1 MVAWVV
7 ALWQGLVHV
16 EGDDWPTNRKPLVA
30 PKLKK
35 ERIAE
40 KDQLRRTTF
49 NTPEHRPLYV
59 PARTELPQLIWGT
72 TCKGAS
78 AILRVWGIRY
88 LATASPCELQ
98 NGMNPNS
105 RNRYA
110 SKNLSTVSNSVSS
123 TW

>member
-40 KDQLRRTTF
+40 KDQLRRTT
-49 NTPEHRPLYV
+49 
-59 PARTELPQLIWGT
+59 
-72 TCKGAS
+72 
-78 AILRVWGIRY
+78 
-88 LATASPCELQ
+88 LQ
-98 NGMNPNS
+98 HP
-105 RNRYA
+105 RA
-110 SKNLSTVSNSVSS
+110 
-123 TW
+123 